1 MLNNVTLMGRLT
13 RDPELKYTA
22 QNIPVCTIT
31 LAVERDF
38 ADSNGVREA
47 DFFDIVCWRNN
58 AEFVARYFKKG
69 ILIACIGKLQSR
81 RWTDKQGQNRTSI
94 EVIADH
100 CYFAERIEVQ
110 GHDTMKTGADTKPT
124 PRYPEFR
131 EQGSLSGDLPVSDF
145 EEYEEDDVPF

>member
-58 AEFVARYFKKG
+58 AEIVARYFRKG
-69 ILIACIGKLQSR
+69 ILIACIAKLQSR
-81 RWTDKQGQNRTSI
+81 TWTDQLGQNRPSI
-94 EVIADH
+94 EVIAIH
-100 CYFAERIEVQ
+100 
-110 GHDTMKTGADTKPT
+110 
-124 PRYPEFR
+124 
-131 EQGSLSGDLPVSDF
+131 
-145 EEYEEDDVPF
+145 